1 MDGLKS
7 GIRAKHP
14 GSATLCVTQ
23 KFFCFLFQFFVFFQR
38 EADEALA
45 AAGRVALAA
54 AGANQPRA
62 VMPPPT
68 PSPASTPSLP
78 AYTPSLPA
86 PDSSSG
92 RRAAPFCRN
101 VCLVLSSKSL
111 FIYLFVICNS
121 RHLSNLLD
129 FANLHCFIVCA

>member
-62 VMPPPT
+62 VMPPPN
-68 PSPASTPSLP
+68 PIPGLHAVPPGLHAVP
-78 AYTPSLPA
+78 PG

>member
-45 AAGRVALAA
+45 AAGRAALAA
-54 AGANQPRA
+54 AGANPPPAVRA
-62 VMPPPT
+62 VMPPPN
-68 PSPASTPSLP
+68 PIP
-78 AYTPSLPA
+78 
-86 PDSSSG
+86 G
-92 RRAAPFCRN
+92 
-101 VCLVLSSKSL
+101 
-111 FIYLFVICNS
+111 
-121 RHLSNLLD
+121 
-129 FANLHCFIVCA
+129 LHAVPPGLHAVPPGPGQQQWPPRCSIL